1 MKRRYSKITKLAT
14 SLTLLTAIMV
24 LPNNST
30 AFASTYEIEIN
41 NQPVQVETIGSV
53 QVLDINNPLY
63 DMDYSNG
70 ELVNG
75 EIVYTA
81 PKEAPTSL
89 IGSCSVD
96 SFKFTINDKVN
107 TNYEYNL
114 NSTWNVVTKAHLYN
128 KKTKVTYTSDDH
140 YYIVSIMQDYK
151 TPLFSYKA
159 KANNVEGGV
168 KFTNVPTGTNLA
180 IQVKNETKLPNSKTY
195 LDGHGSTTYR

>member
-1 MKRRYSKITKLAT
+1 MKRRFSKITKLAT
-14 SLTLLTAIMV
+14 SLTMLTAIMV
-24 LPNNST
+24 LSNNST

-41 NQPVQVETIGSV
+41 NQPVQIETIGSV
-53 QVLDINNPLY
+53 QVIDINNPLY

-81 PKEAPTSL
+81 PKEAPSS
-89 IGSCSVD
+89 IGPYSVG
-96 SFKFTINDKVN
+96 SFNFTINNKVS

-114 NSTWNVVTKAHLYN
+114 YSTWRVVTKAHLYN
-128 KKTKVTYTSDDH
+128 KKTKATYTSDDH

-159 KANNVEGGV
+159 RANDVEGGV
-168 KFTNVPTGTNLA
+168 KFENVPTGTNLA
-180 IQVKNETKLPNSKTY
+180 IQVKNETKLPNSDTY
-195 LDGHGSTTYR
+195 LDGYGSTTYR